1 MEVFMFK
8 YSFLI
13 VLIAFLLI
21 NFNGQENQIVGGK
34 IKKERSEVFFGE
46 YDSFTGR
53 YSRSIKLK
61 KGVTYAFTLS
71 KNTKGGDLSLYVED
85 PKQTRFF
92 EMTNNSLYL
101 TPEKTRRYRINFVGS
116 EHKGSFQLHWKSSN
130 QKESERF
137 V

>member
-1 MEVFMFK
+1 MFK

-61 KGVTYAFTLS
+61 KV
-71 KNTKGGDLSLYVED
+71 
-85 PKQTRFF
+85 
-92 EMTNNSLYL
+92 
-101 TPEKTRRYRINFVGS
+101 
-116 EHKGSFQLHWKSSN
+116 
-130 QKESERF
+130 
-137 V
+137 

>member
-1 MEVFMFK
+1 MRF
-8 YSFLI
+8 
-13 VLIAFLLI
+13 
-21 NFNGQENQIVGGK
+21 
-34 IKKERSEVFFGE
+34 FFGE
-46 YDSFTGR
+46 YDSFTGC

-71 KNTKGGDLSLYVED
+71 KNTKSGDLSLYVED

-101 TPEKTRRYRINFVGS
+101 TPKKTRRYRINFVGS

-130 QKESERF
+130 QKESEKF